1 MTMSEQVDEPP
12 PDDWAQEGPWNP
24 WPVAPGFEV
33 RSEWLGLVQVNRK
46 EFAVMSDFRYSHDE
60 GKERLAARVAK
71 LHKLDDQAARAMV
84 ESASLFKSPRDGETE
99 LVETDLASIPPFVRW
114 FENSYGLHTPAAII
128 HDGLIQPTRD
138 SGALQ
143 SDALADF
150 MFWEMM
156 RSAGV
161 PWLKRSIMWAAVSL
175 RTRWKR
181 GVSAAGLAKKA
192 GVILWLILA
201 CSGIVSFVWS
211 LGSSV
216 LEWGHPVPLWA
227 MYVYWALGWIAA
239 AVLWGRQWRAGLVG
253 GLAALWILPPAVL
266 AGVGGLFYLAFEGV
280 LRRDRRWIAA
290 SLLAVA
296 AISVGAIWLDI
307 AT

>member
-1 MTMSEQVDEPP
+1 MSQHVDEPP
-12 PDDWAQEGPWNP
+12 PDDWAQEGPWNR

-33 RSEWLGLVQVNRK
+33 KSEWLGLVQVNRK
-46 EFAVMSDFRYSHDE
+46 EFAVTSDFRYSDGE
-60 GKERLAARVAK
+60 GKERLATRVGK
-71 LHKLDDQAARAMV
+71 LHKVDEQAARAMV
-84 ESASLFKSPRDGETE
+84 ETAAVFRSPRESGGK

-128 HDGLIQPTRD
+128 HDGLIQKTRD

-150 MFWEMM
+150 MFLQMM

-181 GVSAAGLAKKA
+181 GISPAGLTKKV
-192 GVILWLILA
+192 GIILWLILA

-211 LGSSV
+211 IGATV
-216 LEWGHPVPLWA
+216 LEWGHPVPLGA
-227 MYVYWALGWIAA
+227 MYAYWALGWIAA
-239 AVLWGRQWRAGLVG
+239 AVLWGRQWQAGLVA
-253 GLAALWILPPAVL
+253 GLAALWLLPPAVL
-266 AGVGGLFYLAFEGV
+266 AAFGGLFYLAFEGV
-280 LRRDRRWIAA
+280 LRRDKRWIIG
-290 SLLAVA
+290 SLIAVA
-296 AISVGAIWLDI
+296 AISAGAVWLDVV
-307 AT
+307 T